1 MLKFKYCLIYIALT
15 LGLQAT
21 DYDNLEEEN
30 QQLDEK
36 INHLKQQLTEKGVS
50 PKEINK
56 DEFEEEYIDRSY
68 PKISSKKKEKLL
80 KSFSIADD
88 KSGVFLGGGYAYG
101 ELNLSYQGE
110 MLDRYGAN
118 APSAF
123 KNNINI
129 NAPVSMISAK
139 FGYQKYFV
147 PYFGTRFYGDLLLG
161 GGVLKENAP
170 KQGSFFCILG
180 GRETGGGGG
189 GSVKFKTKKGF
200 FFGFLGERFYG
211 DFVVGGG
218 VLKENALKQGSFIY
232 ILGAMN
238 TDLLFDMPLDFKTK
252 KHFLGV
258 YAGFGIGLMLYQD
271 KPNQNGRN
279 LVVGGYSSPNFLW
292 KSLIEVDYTFN
303 VGVSLTLYRKHRLE
317 IGTKLPISYLR
328 MGVEEGALYQNKED
342 DERLLV
348 SANNQ
353 FKRSSFLLVNY
364 AFIF

>member
-1 MLKFKYCLIYIALT
+1 MLKFKYGLIYIALII
-15 LGLQAT
+15 GLQAT

-50 PKEINK
+50 PKEMDK
-56 DEFEEEYIDRSY
+56 DKFEEEYLERTY
-68 PKISSKKKEKLL
+68 PKISSKKRKKLL

-110 MLDRYGAN
+110 MLDRYGTN

-123 KNNINI
+123 KNNIKI
-129 NAPVSMISAK
+129 NAPVSMISVK

-161 GGVLKENAP
+161 GGVLKEDAS
-170 KQGSFFCILG
+170 KQ
-180 GRETGGGGG
+180 
-189 GSVKFKTKKGF
+189 SV
-200 FFGFLGERFYG
+200 
-211 DFVVGGG
+211 
-218 VLKENALKQGSFIY
+218 GSFIY
-232 ILGAMN
+232 VLGAVN

-258 YAGFGIGLMLYQD
+258 YAGFGIGLILYQD

-317 IGTKLPISYLR
+317 IGAKLPISYLR

-342 DERLLV
+342 DERLLI

>member
-1 MLKFKYCLIYIALT
+1 MLKFKYGLIYIALI

-56 DEFEEEYIDRSY
+56 DKFEEEYIDRSY
-68 PKISSKKKEKLL
+68 PKISFKKKEKLL

-129 NAPVSMISAK
+129 NAPVSMISVK

-161 GGVLKENAP
+161 GGALKEN
-170 KQGSFFCILG
+170 
-180 GRETGGGGG
+180 T
-189 GSVKFKTKKGF
+189 
-200 FFGFLGERFYG
+200 
-211 DFVVGGG
+211 
-218 VLKENALKQGSFIY
+218 LKQGSFIY
-232 ILGAMN
+232 VLGAMN

-271 KPNQNGRN
+271 KPNQNGRD

-328 MGVEEGALYQNKED
+328 MGVEEGAIYQNKED

>member
-1 MLKFKYCLIYIALT
+1 MKLKYWLVYLAFII
-15 LGLQAT
+15 GLQAT

-50 PKEINK
+50 PKEMDK
-56 DEFEEEYIDRSY
+56 DKFEEEYLERTY
-68 PKISSKKKEKLL
+68 PKISSKKRKKLL

-101 ELNLSYQGE
+101 GLNLSYQGE

-123 KNNINI
+123 KNNIKI

-161 GGVLKENAP
+161 GGVLKEDAS
-170 KQGSFFCILG
+170 KQ
-180 GRETGGGGG
+180 
-189 GSVKFKTKKGF
+189 SV
-200 FFGFLGERFYG
+200 
-211 DFVVGGG
+211 
-218 VLKENALKQGSFIY
+218 GSFIY
-232 ILGAMN
+232 VLGAVN

-342 DERLLV
+342 DERLLI

>member
-1 MLKFKYCLIYIALT
+1 MLKFKYCLVYIVLI

-36 INHLKQQLTEKGVS
+36 INNLKQQLTEKGVS

-56 DEFEEEYIDRSY
+56 DKFEEEYIDRSY

-80 KSFSIADD
+80 KSFSIANDR
-88 KSGVFLGGGYAYG
+88 SGVFLGGGYAYG

-123 KNNINI
+123 KNNINL
-129 NAPVSMISAK
+129 NAPVSMISVK

-161 GGVLKENAP
+161 GGALKE
-170 KQGSFFCILG
+170 K
-180 GRETGGGGG
+180 
-189 GSVKFKTKKGF
+189 
-200 FFGFLGERFYG
+200 
-211 DFVVGGG
+211 
-218 VLKENALKQGSFIY
+218 ALKQGSFFY
-232 ILGAMN
+232 VLGAVN

-271 KPNQNGRN
+271 KPNQNGRD

-317 IGTKLPISYLR
+317 IGTKLPIGYLR
-328 MGVEEGALYQNKED
+328 MGVEEGAIYQNKED

>member
-1 MLKFKYCLIYIALT
+1 MLKFKYGLIYIALII
-15 LGLQAT
+15 GLQAT

-50 PKEINK
+50 PKEMDRDK
-56 DEFEEEYIDRSY
+56 FEEEYLERTY
-68 PKISSKKKEKLL
+68 PKISSKKRKKLL

-123 KNNINI
+123 KNNIKI
-129 NAPVSMISAK
+129 NAPVSMISVK

-161 GGVLKENAP
+161 GGVLKEDAS
-170 KQGSFFCILG
+170 KQ
-180 GRETGGGGG
+180 
-189 GSVKFKTKKGF
+189 SV
-200 FFGFLGERFYG
+200 
-211 DFVVGGG
+211 
-218 VLKENALKQGSFIY
+218 GSFIY
-232 ILGAMN
+232 VLGAVN

-279 LVVGGYSSPNFLW
+279 LVMGGYSSPNFLW

-328 MGVEEGALYQNKED
+328 MGVEEGAIYQNKED
-342 DERLLV
+342 DERLLI

>member
-1 MLKFKYCLIYIALT
+1 MKLKYWLVYLAFII
-15 LGLQAT
+15 GLQAT

-36 INHLKQQLTEKGVS
+36 INNLKRQLTEKGVS
-50 PKEINK
+50 PKEMDK
-56 DEFEEEYIDRSY
+56 DKFEEEYLERTY
-68 PKISSKKKEKLL
+68 PKISSKKRKKLL

-110 MLDRYGAN
+110 MNDKYGAN

-161 GGVLKENAP
+161 GGA
-170 KQGSFFCILG
+170 
-180 GRETGGGGG
+180 
-189 GSVKFKTKKGF
+189 
-200 FFGFLGERFYG
+200 
-211 DFVVGGG
+211 
-218 VLKENALKQGSFIY
+218 LKENALKQPVGSFFY
-232 ILGAMN
+232 VLGAVN

-271 KPNQNGRN
+271 KPNQNGRD

-328 MGVEEGALYQNKED
+328 MGVEEGAIYHNKEN
-342 DERLLV
+342 DERLLI

>member
-1 MLKFKYCLIYIALT
+1 MLKFKYGLIYIALI

-50 PKEINK
+50 PKEMDK
-56 DEFEEEYIDRSY
+56 DKFEEEYLERTY
-68 PKISSKKKEKLL
+68 PKISSKKRKKLL

-110 MLDRYGAN
+110 MLDRYSAN

-123 KNNINI
+123 KSNINI
-129 NAPVSMISAK
+129 NAPVSMISVK

-161 GGVLKENAP
+161 GGVLKE
-170 KQGSFFCILG
+170 
-180 GRETGGGGG
+180 
-189 GSVKFKTKKGF
+189 
-200 FFGFLGERFYG
+200 
-211 DFVVGGG
+211 D
-218 VLKENALKQGSFIY
+218 ALKQSVGSFIY
-232 ILGAMN
+232 VLGAVN

-342 DERLLV
+342 DERLLI

>member
-1 MLKFKYCLIYIALT
+1 MLKFKYGLIYIALII
-15 LGLQAT
+15 GLQAT

-50 PKEINK
+50 PKEMDK
-56 DEFEEEYIDRSY
+56 DKFEEEYLERTY
-68 PKISSKKKEKLL
+68 PKISSKKRKKLL

-118 APSAF
+118 ASSAF
-123 KNNINI
+123 KNNIKI
-129 NAPVSMISAK
+129 NAPVSMISVK

-161 GGVLKENAP
+161 GGVLKEDAS
-170 KQGSFFCILG
+170 KQ
-180 GRETGGGGG
+180 
-189 GSVKFKTKKGF
+189 SV
-200 FFGFLGERFYG
+200 
-211 DFVVGGG
+211 
-218 VLKENALKQGSFIY
+218 GSFIY
-232 ILGAMN
+232 VLGAVN

-328 MGVEEGALYQNKED
+328 MGVEEGAIYHNKED
-342 DERLLV
+342 DERLLI

>member
-1 MLKFKYCLIYIALT
+1 MKLKYWLVYLAFII
-15 LGLQAT
+15 GLQAT

-36 INHLKQQLTEKGVS
+36 INNLKRQLTEKGVS
-50 PKEINK
+50 PKEMDK
-56 DEFEEEYIDRSY
+56 DKFEEEYLERTY
-68 PKISSKKKEKLL
+68 PKISSKKRKKLL

-129 NAPVSMISAK
+129 NAPVSMISVK

-161 GGVLKENAP
+161 GGA
-170 KQGSFFCILG
+170 
-180 GRETGGGGG
+180 
-189 GSVKFKTKKGF
+189 
-200 FFGFLGERFYG
+200 
-211 DFVVGGG
+211 
-218 VLKENALKQGSFIY
+218 LKENALKQSVGSFIY
-232 ILGAMN
+232 VLGAMN

-271 KPNQNGRN
+271 KPNQNGRD

-328 MGVEEGALYQNKED
+328 MGVEEGAIYQNKEN
-342 DERLLV
+342 DERLLI

>member
-1 MLKFKYCLIYIALT
+1 MLKFKYGLIYIALI

-50 PKEINK
+50 PKEMDK
-56 DEFEEEYIDRSY
+56 DKFEEEYLERTY
-68 PKISSKKKEKLL
+68 PKISSKKRKKLL

-123 KNNINI
+123 KNNIKI
-129 NAPVSMISAK
+129 NAPVSMISVK

-161 GGVLKENAP
+161 GGVLKEDAS
-170 KQGSFFCILG
+170 KQ
-180 GRETGGGGG
+180 
-189 GSVKFKTKKGF
+189 SV
-200 FFGFLGERFYG
+200 
-211 DFVVGGG
+211 
-218 VLKENALKQGSFIY
+218 GSFIY
-232 ILGAMN
+232 VLGAVN

-279 LVVGGYSSPNFLW
+279 LVMGGYSSPNFLW

-328 MGVEEGALYQNKED
+328 MGVEEGAVYQNKED
-342 DERLLV
+342 DERLLI

>member
-1 MLKFKYCLIYIALT
+1 MKLKYWLVYLAFII
-15 LGLQAT
+15 GLQAT

-36 INHLKQQLTEKGVS
+36 INNLKQQLTEKGVS
-50 PKEINK
+50 PKEMDK
-56 DEFEEEYIDRSY
+56 DKFEEEYLERTY
-68 PKISSKKKEKLL
+68 PKISSKKRKKLL

-110 MLDRYGAN
+110 MLDRYGSN

-129 NAPVSMISAK
+129 NAPVSMISVK

-161 GGVLKENAP
+161 GGA
-170 KQGSFFCILG
+170 
-180 GRETGGGGG
+180 
-189 GSVKFKTKKGF
+189 
-200 FFGFLGERFYG
+200 
-211 DFVVGGG
+211 
-218 VLKENALKQGSFIY
+218 LKENALKQPVGSFFY
-232 ILGAMN
+232 VLGAMN

-271 KPNQNGRN
+271 KLNQNGRD

-328 MGVEEGALYQNKED
+328 MGVEEGAVYQNKEN
-342 DERLLV
+342 DERLLI

>member
-1 MLKFKYCLIYIALT
+1 MLKFKYCLIYIVLI

-36 INHLKQQLTEKGVS
+36 INNLKQQLTEKGVS

-56 DEFEEEYIDRSY
+56 DKFEEEYIDRSY

-80 KSFSIADD
+80 KSFSIANDR
-88 KSGVFLGGGYAYG
+88 SGVFLGGGYAYG

-161 GGVLKENAP
+161 GGA
-170 KQGSFFCILG
+170 
-180 GRETGGGGG
+180 
-189 GSVKFKTKKGF
+189 
-200 FFGFLGERFYG
+200 
-211 DFVVGGG
+211 
-218 VLKENALKQGSFIY
+218 LKENALKQGSFIY

-271 KPNQNGRN
+271 KPNQNGRD

-328 MGVEEGALYQNKED
+328 MGVEEGAIYHNKED

>member
-1 MLKFKYCLIYIALT
+1 MKFKYGLIYIALI

-50 PKEINK
+50 PKEMDK
-56 DEFEEEYIDRSY
+56 DKFEEEYINRSY
-68 PKISSKKKEKLL
+68 PKISSKRKGKLL

-129 NAPVSMISAK
+129 NAPVSMISVK

-161 GGVLKENAP
+161 GGVLKEDAS
-170 KQGSFFCILG
+170 KQ
-180 GRETGGGGG
+180 
-189 GSVKFKTKKGF
+189 SV
-200 FFGFLGERFYG
+200 
-211 DFVVGGG
+211 
-218 VLKENALKQGSFIY
+218 GSFIY
-232 ILGAMN
+232 VLGAVN

-328 MGVEEGALYQNKED
+328 MGVEEGALYQNKEN
-342 DERLLV
+342 DERLLI

>member
-1 MLKFKYCLIYIALT
+1 MKFKYGLIYIALI

-50 PKEINK
+50 PKEMDK
-56 DEFEEEYIDRSY
+56 DKFEEEYLERTY
-68 PKISSKKKEKLL
+68 PKISSKKRKKLL

-161 GGVLKENAP
+161 GGVLKE
-170 KQGSFFCILG
+170 
-180 GRETGGGGG
+180 
-189 GSVKFKTKKGF
+189 
-200 FFGFLGERFYG
+200 
-211 DFVVGGG
+211 D
-218 VLKENALKQGSFIY
+218 ALKQSVGSFIY
-232 ILGAMN
+232 VLGAVN

-328 MGVEEGALYQNKED
+328 MGVEEGAVYQNKED
-342 DERLLV
+342 DERLLI

>member
-1 MLKFKYCLIYIALT
+1 MKFKYCLIYIALI

-36 INHLKQQLTEKGVS
+36 INNLKQQLTEKGVS

-56 DEFEEEYIDRSY
+56 DKFEEEYIDRSY

-80 KSFSIADD
+80 KSFSIANDR
-88 KSGVFLGGGYAYG
+88 SGVFLGGGYAYG

-123 KNNINI
+123 KNNINL
-129 NAPVSMISAK
+129 NAPVSMISVK

-161 GGVLKENAP
+161 GGA
-170 KQGSFFCILG
+170 
-180 GRETGGGGG
+180 
-189 GSVKFKTKKGF
+189 
-200 FFGFLGERFYG
+200 
-211 DFVVGGG
+211 
-218 VLKENALKQGSFIY
+218 LKENALKQGSFFY

-271 KPNQNGRN
+271 KPNQNGRD

-328 MGVEEGALYQNKED
+328 MGVEEGAIYQNKED

>member
-1 MLKFKYCLIYIALT
+1 MLKFKYCLIYIALI

-36 INHLKQQLTEKGVS
+36 INNLKQQLTEKGVS

-56 DEFEEEYIDRSY
+56 DKFEEEYIDRSY

-80 KSFSIADD
+80 KSFSIANDR
-88 KSGVFLGGGYAYG
+88 SGVFLGGGYAYG

-118 APSAF
+118 ASSAF

-129 NAPVSMISAK
+129 NAPVSMISVK

-161 GGVLKENAP
+161 GGA
-170 KQGSFFCILG
+170 
-180 GRETGGGGG
+180 
-189 GSVKFKTKKGF
+189 
-200 FFGFLGERFYG
+200 
-211 DFVVGGG
+211 
-218 VLKENALKQGSFIY
+218 LKENALKQGSFIY
-232 ILGAMN
+232 ILGAIN

-271 KPNQNGRN
+271 KPNQNGRD

-328 MGVEEGALYQNKED
+328 MGVEEGAIYQNKED
-342 DERLLV
+342 DERLLI

>member
-1 MLKFKYCLIYIALT
+1 MKLKYWLVYLAFII
-15 LGLQAT
+15 GLQAT

-36 INHLKQQLTEKGVS
+36 INNLKRQLTEKGVS
-50 PKEINK
+50 PKEMDK
-56 DEFEEEYIDRSY
+56 DKFEEEYLERTY
-68 PKISSKKKEKLL
+68 PKISSKKRKKLL

-110 MLDRYGAN
+110 MNDKYGVN

-129 NAPVSMISAK
+129 NAPVSMISVK

-161 GGVLKENAP
+161 GGVLKENAL
-170 KQGSFFCILG
+170 KQPVGSFFY
-180 GRETGGGGG
+180 
-189 GSVKFKTKKGF
+189 V
-200 FFGFLGERFYG
+200 
-211 DFVVGGG
+211 
-218 VLKENALKQGSFIY
+218 
-232 ILGAMN
+232 LGAMN

-271 KPNQNGRN
+271 KPNQNGRD

-328 MGVEEGALYQNKED
+328 MGVEEGAIYHNKEN
-342 DERLLV
+342 DERLLI

>member
-1 MLKFKYCLIYIALT
+1 MLKIKYCLIYIALI

-36 INHLKQQLTEKGVS
+36 INHLKQQLTKKGVS
-50 PKEINK
+50 PQEINK

-101 ELNLSYQGE
+101 GLNLSYQGE

-129 NAPVSMISAK
+129 NAPVSMISVK

-161 GGVLKENAP
+161 GGALKEN
-170 KQGSFFCILG
+170 
-180 GRETGGGGG
+180 T
-189 GSVKFKTKKGF
+189 
-200 FFGFLGERFYG
+200 
-211 DFVVGGG
+211 
-218 VLKENALKQGSFIY
+218 LKQGSFIY

-271 KPNQNGRN
+271 KPNQNGRD

-328 MGVEEGALYQNKED
+328 MGVEEGAIYQNKED

>member
-1 MLKFKYCLIYIALT
+1 MLKFKYGLIYIALI

-50 PKEINK
+50 PKEMDK
-56 DEFEEEYIDRSY
+56 DKFEEEYLERTY
-68 PKISSKKKEKLL
+68 PKISSKKRKKLL

-123 KNNINI
+123 KNNIKI
-129 NAPVSMISAK
+129 NAPVSMISVK

-161 GGVLKENAP
+161 GGVLKENA
-170 KQGSFFCILG
+170 
-180 GRETGGGGG
+180 
-189 GSVKFKTKKGF
+189 
-200 FFGFLGERFYG
+200 
-211 DFVVGGG
+211 
-218 VLKENALKQGSFIY
+218 LKQGSFIY
-232 ILGAMN
+232 VLGAVN

-328 MGVEEGALYQNKED
+328 MGVEEGAIYHNKED

>member
-1 MLKFKYCLIYIALT
+1 MKLKYWLVYLVFII
-15 LGLQAT
+15 GLQAT

-36 INHLKQQLTEKGVS
+36 INNLKQQLTEKGVS
-50 PKEINK
+50 PKEMDK
-56 DEFEEEYIDRSY
+56 DKFEEEYLERTY
-68 PKISSKKKEKLL
+68 PKISSKKRKKLL

-110 MLDRYGAN
+110 MNDKYGAN

-129 NAPVSMISAK
+129 NAPVSMISVK

-161 GGVLKENAP
+161 GGA
-170 KQGSFFCILG
+170 
-180 GRETGGGGG
+180 
-189 GSVKFKTKKGF
+189 
-200 FFGFLGERFYG
+200 
-211 DFVVGGG
+211 
-218 VLKENALKQGSFIY
+218 LKENALKQPVGSFFY
-232 ILGAMN
+232 VLGAMN

-271 KPNQNGRN
+271 KPNQNGRD

-328 MGVEEGALYQNKED
+328 MGVEEGAVYQNKEN
-342 DERLLV
+342 DERLLI

>member
-1 MLKFKYCLIYIALT
+1 MKLKYWLVYLAFII
-15 LGLQAT
+15 GLQAT
-21 DYDNLEEEN
+21 GYDNLEEEN

-36 INHLKQQLTEKGVS
+36 INNLKRQLTEKGVS
-50 PKEINK
+50 PKEMDK
-56 DEFEEEYIDRSY
+56 DKFEEEYLERTY
-68 PKISSKKKEKLL
+68 PKISSKKRKKLL

-110 MLDRYGAN
+110 MNDKYGAN

-161 GGVLKENAP
+161 GGA
-170 KQGSFFCILG
+170 
-180 GRETGGGGG
+180 
-189 GSVKFKTKKGF
+189 
-200 FFGFLGERFYG
+200 
-211 DFVVGGG
+211 
-218 VLKENALKQGSFIY
+218 LKENALKQPVGSFFY
-232 ILGAMN
+232 VLGAMN

-271 KPNQNGRN
+271 KPNQNGRD

-328 MGVEEGALYQNKED
+328 MGVEEGAVYQNKEN
-342 DERLLV
+342 DERLLI

>member
-1 MLKFKYCLIYIALT
+1 MLKFKYCLIYIVLI

-36 INHLKQQLTEKGVS
+36 INNLKQQLTEKGVL

-56 DEFEEEYIDRSY
+56 DKFEEEYIDRSY

-80 KSFSIADD
+80 KSFSIANDR
-88 KSGVFLGGGYAYG
+88 SGVFLGGGYAYG
-101 ELNLSYQGE
+101 ELNLFYQGE

-129 NAPVSMISAK
+129 NAPVSMISVK

-161 GGVLKENAP
+161 GGA
-170 KQGSFFCILG
+170 
-180 GRETGGGGG
+180 
-189 GSVKFKTKKGF
+189 
-200 FFGFLGERFYG
+200 
-211 DFVVGGG
+211 
-218 VLKENALKQGSFIY
+218 LKENALKQGSFIY

-271 KPNQNGRN
+271 KPNQNGRD

-328 MGVEEGALYQNKED
+328 MGVEEGAIYQNKED
-342 DERLLV
+342 DERLLI

>member
-1 MLKFKYCLIYIALT
+1 MKFKYCLIHIALI

-36 INHLKQQLTEKGVS
+36 INNLKQQLTEKGVS
-50 PKEINK
+50 PKEIDK
-56 DEFEEEYIDRSY
+56 DKFEEEYIDRSY

-80 KSFSIADD
+80 KSFSIANDR
-88 KSGVFLGGGYAYG
+88 SGVFLGGGYAYG

-129 NAPVSMISAK
+129 NAPVSMISVK

-147 PYFGTRFYGDLLLG
+147 PYFGARFYGDLLLG
-161 GGVLKENAP
+161 GGA
-170 KQGSFFCILG
+170 
-180 GRETGGGGG
+180 
-189 GSVKFKTKKGF
+189 
-200 FFGFLGERFYG
+200 
-211 DFVVGGG
+211 
-218 VLKENALKQGSFIY
+218 LKENALKQGSFFY
-232 ILGAMN
+232 VLGAVN

-328 MGVEEGALYQNKED
+328 MGVEEGAIYHNKED
-342 DERLLV
+342 DERLLI

>member
-1 MLKFKYCLIYIALT
+1 MKFKYGLIYIALM

-21 DYDNLEEEN
+21 DYGNLEEEN

-36 INHLKQQLTEKGVS
+36 INNLKQQLTEKGVS
-50 PKEINK
+50 PKEMDK
-56 DEFEEEYIDRSY
+56 DKFEEEYIDRSY

-80 KSFSIADD
+80 KSFFIADD

-129 NAPVSMISAK
+129 NALVSMISVK

-161 GGVLKENAP
+161 GGA
-170 KQGSFFCILG
+170 
-180 GRETGGGGG
+180 
-189 GSVKFKTKKGF
+189 
-200 FFGFLGERFYG
+200 
-211 DFVVGGG
+211 
-218 VLKENALKQGSFIY
+218 LKENALKQGSFFY
-232 ILGAMN
+232 VLGAVN

-328 MGVEEGALYQNKED
+328 MGVEEGAIYHNKED

>member
-1 MLKFKYCLIYIALT
+1 MKFKYGLIYIALII
-15 LGLQAT
+15 GLQAT

-50 PKEINK
+50 PKEMDK
-56 DEFEEEYIDRSY
+56 DKFEEEYLERTY
-68 PKISSKKKEKLL
+68 PKISSKKRKKLL

-129 NAPVSMISAK
+129 NAPVSMISVK

-161 GGVLKENAP
+161 GGVLKEDAS
-170 KQGSFFCILG
+170 KQ
-180 GRETGGGGG
+180 
-189 GSVKFKTKKGF
+189 SV
-200 FFGFLGERFYG
+200 
-211 DFVVGGG
+211 
-218 VLKENALKQGSFIY
+218 GSFIY
-232 ILGAMN
+232 VLGAMN

-342 DERLLV
+342 DERLLI

>member
-1 MLKFKYCLIYIALT
+1 MLKFKYGLIYIALII
-15 LGLQAT
+15 GLQAT

-50 PKEINK
+50 PKEMDK
-56 DEFEEEYIDRSY
+56 DKFEEEYLERTY
-68 PKISSKKKEKLL
+68 PKISSKKRKKLL

-129 NAPVSMISAK
+129 NAPVSMISTK

-161 GGVLKENAP
+161 GGVLKEDAS
-170 KQGSFFCILG
+170 KQ
-180 GRETGGGGG
+180 
-189 GSVKFKTKKGF
+189 SV
-200 FFGFLGERFYG
+200 
-211 DFVVGGG
+211 
-218 VLKENALKQGSFIY
+218 GSFIY
-232 ILGAMN
+232 VLGAVN

-342 DERLLV
+342 DERLLI

>member
-1 MLKFKYCLIYIALT
+1 MKLKYWLVYLAFII
-15 LGLQAT
+15 GLQAT

-36 INHLKQQLTEKGVS
+36 INNLKRQLTEKGVS
-50 PKEINK
+50 PKEMDK
-56 DEFEEEYIDRSY
+56 DKFEEEYLERTY
-68 PKISSKKKEKLL
+68 PKISSKKRKKLL

-110 MLDRYGAN
+110 MNDKYGAN

-123 KNNINI
+123 KNNIKI
-129 NAPVSMISAK
+129 NAPVSMISVK

-161 GGVLKENAP
+161 GGA
-170 KQGSFFCILG
+170 
-180 GRETGGGGG
+180 
-189 GSVKFKTKKGF
+189 
-200 FFGFLGERFYG
+200 
-211 DFVVGGG
+211 
-218 VLKENALKQGSFIY
+218 LKENALKQPVGSFFY
-232 ILGAMN
+232 VLGAMN

-271 KPNQNGRN
+271 KPNQNGRD

-328 MGVEEGALYQNKED
+328 MGVEEGAIYQNKEN
-342 DERLLV
+342 DERLLI

>member
-1 MLKFKYCLIYIALT
+1 MKFKYCLIYIALI
-15 LGLQAT
+15 LRLQAT

-36 INHLKQQLTEKGVS
+36 INNLKQQLTEKGVS
-50 PKEINK
+50 PKEIDK
-56 DEFEEEYIDRSY
+56 DKFEEEYINRSY
-68 PKISSKKKEKLL
+68 PKIFSKKKEKLL

-129 NAPVSMISAK
+129 NAPVSMISVK

-161 GGVLKENAP
+161 GGALKENAH
-170 KQGSFFCILG
+170 
-180 GRETGGGGG
+180 
-189 GSVKFKTKKGF
+189 
-200 FFGFLGERFYG
+200 
-211 DFVVGGG
+211 
-218 VLKENALKQGSFIY
+218 KQGSFIY
-232 ILGAMN
+232 VLGAVN

-328 MGVEEGALYQNKED
+328 MGVEEGAIYQNKED

>member
-1 MLKFKYCLIYIALT
+1 MLKFKYGLIYIALI

-50 PKEINK
+50 PKEMDK
-56 DEFEEEYIDRSY
+56 DKFEEEYLERTY
-68 PKISSKKKEKLL
+68 PKISSKKRKKLL

-110 MLDRYGAN
+110 MLDRYGTN

-123 KNNINI
+123 KNNIKI
-129 NAPVSMISAK
+129 NAPVSMISVK

-161 GGVLKENAP
+161 GGVLKEDAS
-170 KQGSFFCILG
+170 KQ
-180 GRETGGGGG
+180 
-189 GSVKFKTKKGF
+189 SV
-200 FFGFLGERFYG
+200 
-211 DFVVGGG
+211 
-218 VLKENALKQGSFIY
+218 GSFIY
-232 ILGAMN
+232 VLGAVN

-258 YAGFGIGLMLYQD
+258 YAGFGIGLILYQD

-317 IGTKLPISYLR
+317 IGAKLPISYLR

-342 DERLLV
+342 DERLLI

>member
-1 MLKFKYCLIYIALT
+1 MLKFKYGLIYIALI

-50 PKEINK
+50 PKEMDK
-56 DEFEEEYIDRSY
+56 DKFEEEYLERTY
-68 PKISSKKKEKLL
+68 PKISSKKRKKLL

-123 KNNINI
+123 KNNIKI
-129 NAPVSMISAK
+129 NAPVSMISVK

-161 GGVLKENAP
+161 GGVLKEDAS
-170 KQGSFFCILG
+170 KQ
-180 GRETGGGGG
+180 
-189 GSVKFKTKKGF
+189 SV
-200 FFGFLGERFYG
+200 
-211 DFVVGGG
+211 
-218 VLKENALKQGSFIY
+218 GSFIY
-232 ILGAMN
+232 VLGAVN

-328 MGVEEGALYQNKED
+328 MGVEEGAIYQNKED

>member
-1 MLKFKYCLIYIALT
+1 MLKFKYCLIYIALI

-36 INHLKQQLTEKGVS
+36 IDNLKQQLTEKGVS
-50 PKEINK
+50 PKEMDK
-56 DEFEEEYIDRSY
+56 DKFEEEYLERTY
-68 PKISSKKKEKLL
+68 PKISSKKRKKLL

-123 KNNINI
+123 KNNIKI
-129 NAPVSMISAK
+129 NAPISMISAK

-161 GGVLKENAP
+161 GGVLKEDAS
-170 KQGSFFCILG
+170 KQ
-180 GRETGGGGG
+180 
-189 GSVKFKTKKGF
+189 SV
-200 FFGFLGERFYG
+200 
-211 DFVVGGG
+211 
-218 VLKENALKQGSFIY
+218 GSFIY
-232 ILGAMN
+232 VLGAVN

-328 MGVEEGALYQNKED
+328 MGVEEGAVYQNKED
-342 DERLLV
+342 DERLLI

>member
-1 MLKFKYCLIYIALT
+1 MLKFKYCLIYIALI

-36 INHLKQQLTEKGVS
+36 INNLKQQLTEKGVS
-50 PKEINK
+50 PKEIDK
-56 DEFEEEYIDRSY
+56 DKFEEEYIDRSY

-80 KSFSIADD
+80 KSFSIANDRN
-88 KSGVFLGGGYAYG
+88 GVFLGGGYAYG

-161 GGVLKENAP
+161 GGALKE
-170 KQGSFFCILG
+170 K
-180 GRETGGGGG
+180 
-189 GSVKFKTKKGF
+189 
-200 FFGFLGERFYG
+200 
-211 DFVVGGG
+211 
-218 VLKENALKQGSFIY
+218 ALKQGSFIY
-232 ILGAMN
+232 VLGAMN

-271 KPNQNGRN
+271 KPNQNGRD
-279 LVVGGYSSPNFLW
+279 LVVGSYSSPNFLW

-328 MGVEEGALYQNKED
+328 MGVEEGAIYQNKED
-342 DERLLV
+342 DERLLI

>member
-1 MLKFKYCLIYIALT
+1 MLKFKYCLIYIALI

-30 QQLDEK
+30 QQLDK
-36 INHLKQQLTEKGVS
+36 QINNLKQQLTEKGVS

-56 DEFEEEYIDRSY
+56 DKFEEEYIDRSY

-129 NAPVSMISAK
+129 NAPVSMISVK

-161 GGVLKENAP
+161 GGA
-170 KQGSFFCILG
+170 
-180 GRETGGGGG
+180 
-189 GSVKFKTKKGF
+189 
-200 FFGFLGERFYG
+200 
-211 DFVVGGG
+211 
-218 VLKENALKQGSFIY
+218 LKENALKQGSFIY
-232 ILGAMN
+232 VLGAMN

-271 KPNQNGRN
+271 KPNQNGRD

-317 IGTKLPISYLR
+317 IGTKLSISYLR
-328 MGVEEGALYQNKED
+328 MGVEEGAIYHNKED

>member
-1 MLKFKYCLIYIALT
+1 MLKFKYGLIYIALII
-15 LGLQAT
+15 GLQAT

-50 PKEINK
+50 PKEMDK
-56 DEFEEEYIDRSY
+56 DKFEEEYLERTY
-68 PKISSKKKEKLL
+68 PKISSKKRKKLL

-161 GGVLKENAP
+161 GGVLKENA
-170 KQGSFFCILG
+170 
-180 GRETGGGGG
+180 
-189 GSVKFKTKKGF
+189 
-200 FFGFLGERFYG
+200 
-211 DFVVGGG
+211 
-218 VLKENALKQGSFIY
+218 LKQSVGSFIY
-232 ILGAMN
+232 VLGAVN

-342 DERLLV
+342 DERLLI

>member
-1 MLKFKYCLIYIALT
+1 MLKFKYGLIYIALII
-15 LGLQAT
+15 GLQAT

-50 PKEINK
+50 PKEMDK
-56 DEFEEEYIDRSY
+56 DKFEEEYLERTY
-68 PKISSKKKEKLL
+68 PKISSKKRKKLL

-101 ELNLSYQGE
+101 GLNLSYQGE

-129 NAPVSMISAK
+129 NAPVSMISVK

-161 GGVLKENAP
+161 GGVLKE
-170 KQGSFFCILG
+170 
-180 GRETGGGGG
+180 
-189 GSVKFKTKKGF
+189 
-200 FFGFLGERFYG
+200 
-211 DFVVGGG
+211 D
-218 VLKENALKQGSFIY
+218 ALKQAVGSFIY
-232 ILGAMN
+232 VLGAVN

-328 MGVEEGALYQNKED
+328 MGVEEGAIYQNKED
-342 DERLLV
+342 DERLLI

>member
-1 MLKFKYCLIYIALT
+1 MKLKYWLVYLAFIM
-15 LGLQAT
+15 GLQAT

-36 INHLKQQLTEKGVS
+36 INNLKRQLTEKGVS
-50 PKEINK
+50 PKEMDK
-56 DEFEEEYIDRSY
+56 DKFEEEYLERTY
-68 PKISSKKKEKLL
+68 PKISSKKRKKLL

-110 MLDRYGAN
+110 MLDKYGAN

-129 NAPVSMISAK
+129 NAPVSIISVK

-161 GGVLKENAP
+161 GGA
-170 KQGSFFCILG
+170 
-180 GRETGGGGG
+180 
-189 GSVKFKTKKGF
+189 
-200 FFGFLGERFYG
+200 
-211 DFVVGGG
+211 
-218 VLKENALKQGSFIY
+218 LKENALKQPVGSFFY
-232 ILGAMN
+232 VLGAMN

-271 KPNQNGRN
+271 KPNQNGRD

-328 MGVEEGALYQNKED
+328 MGVEEGAIYHNKEN
-342 DERLLV
+342 DERLLI

>member
-1 MLKFKYCLIYIALT
+1 MLKFKYGLIYIALII
-15 LGLQAT
+15 GLQAT

-50 PKEINK
+50 PKEMDK
-56 DEFEEEYIDRSY
+56 DKFEEEYLERTY
-68 PKISSKKKEKLL
+68 PKISSKKRKKLL

-123 KNNINI
+123 KNNIKI
-129 NAPVSMISAK
+129 NAPVSMISVK

-161 GGVLKENAP
+161 GGVLKENAS
-170 KQGSFFCILG
+170 KQ
-180 GRETGGGGG
+180 
-189 GSVKFKTKKGF
+189 SV
-200 FFGFLGERFYG
+200 
-211 DFVVGGG
+211 
-218 VLKENALKQGSFIY
+218 GSFIY
-232 ILGAMN
+232 VLGAVN

-271 KPNQNGRN
+271 RPNQNGRN

-342 DERLLV
+342 NERLLI

>member
-1 MLKFKYCLIYIALT
+1 MLKFKYGLIYIALI

-50 PKEINK
+50 PKEMDK
-56 DEFEEEYIDRSY
+56 DKFEEEYLERTY
-68 PKISSKKKEKLL
+68 PKISSKKRKKLL

-110 MLDRYGAN
+110 MLNRYGAN

-129 NAPVSMISAK
+129 NAPVSMISVK

-161 GGVLKENAP
+161 GGALKEDVLK
-170 KQGSFFCILG
+170 Q
-180 GRETGGGGG
+180 
-189 GSVKFKTKKGF
+189 SV
-200 FFGFLGERFYG
+200 
-211 DFVVGGG
+211 
-218 VLKENALKQGSFIY
+218 GSFIY
-232 ILGAMN
+232 VLGAMN

-328 MGVEEGALYQNKED
+328 MGVEEGVLYQNKED
-342 DERLLV
+342 DERLLI

>member
-1 MLKFKYCLIYIALT
+1 MKFKYGLIYIALII
-15 LGLQAT
+15 GLQAT

-50 PKEINK
+50 PKEMDK
-56 DEFEEEYIDRSY
+56 DKFEEEYINRSY
-68 PKISSKKKEKLL
+68 PKISSKRKGKLL

-129 NAPVSMISAK
+129 NAPVSMISVK

-147 PYFGTRFYGDLLLG
+147 SYFGTRFYGDLLLG
-161 GGVLKENAP
+161 GGALKEDAS
-170 KQGSFFCILG
+170 KQ
-180 GRETGGGGG
+180 
-189 GSVKFKTKKGF
+189 SV
-200 FFGFLGERFYG
+200 
-211 DFVVGGG
+211 
-218 VLKENALKQGSFIY
+218 GSFIY
-232 ILGAMN
+232 VLGAVN

-342 DERLLV
+342 DERLLI

>member
-1 MLKFKYCLIYIALT
+1 MLKFKYGLIYIALI

-21 DYDNLEEEN
+21 DYYNLEEEN

-50 PKEINK
+50 PKEMDK
-56 DEFEEEYIDRSY
+56 DKFEEEYLERTY
-68 PKISSKKKEKLL
+68 PKISSKKRKKLL

-118 APSAF
+118 ASSAF

-129 NAPVSMISAK
+129 NAPVSMISVK

-161 GGVLKENAP
+161 GGVLKEDAS
-170 KQGSFFCILG
+170 KQ
-180 GRETGGGGG
+180 
-189 GSVKFKTKKGF
+189 SV
-200 FFGFLGERFYG
+200 
-211 DFVVGGG
+211 
-218 VLKENALKQGSFIY
+218 GSFIY
-232 ILGAMN
+232 VLGAVN

-252 KHFLGV
+252 EHFLGV

-271 KPNQNGRN
+271 RPNQNGRN

-342 DERLLV
+342 DERLLI